1 MKITYNSDHVMRKA
15 PSQNTDPLKSNTN
28 PPAKPNLPPKTPT
41 PKSNK
46 SSSETRKPHPNQM
59 KSAQQSKEIETLK
72 LSLITS
78 IHETF
83 R

>member
-1 MKITYNSDHVMRKA
+1 
-15 PSQNTDPLKSNTN
+15 
-28 PPAKPNLPPKTPT
+28 
-41 PKSNK
+41 
-46 SSSETRKPHPNQM
+46 M

-83 R
+83 RWILGYCALHISVWFVRWLFFFFYRNLKSNISSSCSINYEQLGLVWLQNYRIPVRS